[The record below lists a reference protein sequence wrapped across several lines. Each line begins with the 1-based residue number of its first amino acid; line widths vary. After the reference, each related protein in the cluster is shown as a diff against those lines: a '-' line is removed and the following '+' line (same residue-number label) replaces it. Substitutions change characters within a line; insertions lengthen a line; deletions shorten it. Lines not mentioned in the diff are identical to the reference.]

1 MLVALPYFE
10 AYRYRSPNRAS
21 RVQVSRVSSTG
32 KRWVCIFPL
41 WKTAHLRK
49 AFEIGHRWRW
59 GRHVCAE
66 GYVVASDNVD
76 GGGEDVYEKNEII
89 SVVTTKKE
97 DVRLVTIIDLFAHRL
112 VTERQTRGRCVEK
125 TGFPGQKED
134 IYCAPMRFMHWGR
147 NTLEVLCFSP
157 CESPLFFLLLD
168 TRHSGRR
175 GKKNTLCTLRVSG
188 EVARIRRLSLTRILT
203 PANCRKVFG
212 NVWLKRGDVSFCLVW
227 GGEPS
232 VWWSPHRPQRE
243 GNYSFV
249 LQKEPVNVKCSSCP
263 TSLGLFFFVFS
274 TVCLSRF
281 SSEPPRE
288 NIKSLRCPAFL
299 LNFVMRTDVC
309 FPNRPG
315 KTFHKIPLVAL

>member
-10 AYRYRSPNRAS
+10 AYRYRSPNQAS
-21 RVQVSRVSSTG
+21 RVRVSRVSSTG

-168 TRHSGRR
+168 TRHTGRR
-175 GKKNTLCTLRVSG
+175 GKKKHTLYTSCFGGSCTNSTAFIDAYFDACKLSKSFRECVVKAGGCKFLSGLRWRAKCVMVSASTT
-188 EVARIRRLSLTRILT
+188 ERRKLLLCSAKRAR
-203 PANCRKVFG
+203 
-212 NVWLKRGDVSFCLVW
+212 
-227 GGEPS
+227 
-232 VWWSPHRPQRE
+232 
-243 GNYSFV
+243 
-249 LQKEPVNVKCSSCP
+249 
-263 TSLGLFFFVFS
+263 
-274 TVCLSRF
+274 
-281 SSEPPRE
+281 
-288 NIKSLRCPAFL
+288 
-299 LNFVMRTDVC
+299 
-309 FPNRPG
+309 
-315 KTFHKIPLVAL
+315 

>member
-1 MLVALPYFE
+1 
-10 AYRYRSPNRAS
+10 
-21 RVQVSRVSSTG
+21 
-32 KRWVCIFPL
+32 
-41 WKTAHLRK
+41 
-49 AFEIGHRWRW
+49 
-59 GRHVCAE
+59 
-66 GYVVASDNVD
+66 
-76 GGGEDVYEKNEII
+76 
-89 SVVTTKKE
+89 
-97 DVRLVTIIDLFAHRL
+97 
-112 VTERQTRGRCVEK
+112 
-125 TGFPGQKED
+125 
-134 IYCAPMRFMHWGR
+134 MRFMHWGR

-263 TSLGLFFFVFS
+263 TSLGLFFLFFPPCALAALAPSHRGKISNLYVVQHFGWTLWCGPTCVFH
-274 TVCLSRF
+274 TGREKLS
-281 SSEPPRE
+281 
-288 NIKSLRCPAFL
+288 IKSLW
-299 LNFVMRTDVC
+299 
-309 FPNRPG
+309 
-315 KTFHKIPLVAL
+315 